1 MAQVSAHSSSPTTAP
16 APSFGAHFADPG
28 PLGLAGFALTTFM
41 LSSFNSGLAPKS
53 AEVVVLS
60 VALFYGGIAQLFAG
74 MWEFAKGNTFGA
86 LAFSSYGAFWMAF
99 WYLIA
104 HTDLSKAAPTDALIG
119 AFLAV
124 KLAAKGVGVFLLAW
138 TIFTLYM
145 TVVASRV
152 SGVLFLLFAVLLL
165 TFAFLTIGEFGS
177 STSMTKIGGYLGL
190 VTALVAWYASFA
202 GVLNGTAKKVILPT
216 WPR

>member
-1 MAQVSAHSSSPTTAP
+1 MAQVLTPATTP
-16 APSFGAHFADPG
+16 QTGSAPSFGAHLADPG

-53 AEVVVLS
+53 AEVVVLG
-60 VALFYGGIAQLFAG
+60 VALFYGGIAQLCAG

-99 WYLIA
+99 WYLVSNGKNLP
-104 HTDLSKAAPTDALIG
+104 TTGTDAAQGI
-119 AFLAV
+119 
-124 KLAAKGVGVFLLAW
+124 GVFLLAW

-145 TVVASRV
+145 TIVASRI
-152 SGVLFLLFAVLLL
+152 SGFLFALFAVLLV
-165 TFAFLTIGEFGS
+165 TFAFLAMGEFAGS
-177 STSMTKIGGYLGL
+177 STMTHIGGYLGL
-190 VTALVAWYASFA
+190 VTALIAWYGSFA
-202 GVLNGTAKKVILPT
+202 GVFNATEKRVVMPT

>member
-1 MAQVSAHSSSPTTAP
+1 MTQVSTQTPSPQVGL
-16 APSFGAHFADPG
+16 APSIGAHLADPG

-53 AEVVVLS
+53 AEVVVLG

-86 LAFSSYGAFWMAF
+86 LAFSSYGAFWMSF
-99 WYLIA
+99 WYLVS
-104 HTDLSKAAPTDALIG
+104 HGKDLPTTGTD
-119 AFLAV
+119 
-124 KLAAKGVGVFLLAW
+124 AAKGIGVFLLAW

-145 TVVASRV
+145 TFVASKL
-152 SGVLFLLFAVLLL
+152 SGILFMLFAVLLV
-165 TFAFLTIGEFGS
+165 TFAFLTVGELGS
-177 STSMTKIGGYLGL
+177 SPNMTKIGGYLGL
-190 VTALVAWYASFA
+190 VTAFVAWYASFA
-202 GVLNGTAKKVILPT
+202 GVLNAAAKRVIMPT

>member
-1 MAQVSAHSSSPTTAP
+1 MTQVSTQTPSPQTGS
-16 APSFGAHFADPG
+16 APSFGAHLADPG

-53 AEVVVLS
+53 AEVVVLG
-60 VALFYGGIAQLFAG
+60 VALFYGGIAQLLAG

-86 LAFSSYGAFWMAF
+86 LAFSSYGAFWMSF
-99 WYLIA
+99 WYLVS
-104 HTDLSKAAPTDALIG
+104 HGKDLPTTGTD
-119 AFLAV
+119 
-124 KLAAKGVGVFLLAW
+124 AAKGIGVFLLAW

-145 TVVASRV
+145 TVVSSRI
-152 SGVLFLLFAVLLL
+152 SGVLFVLFAVLSL
-165 TFAFLTIGEFGS
+165 TFVFLTIGELGS
-177 STSMTKIGGYLGL
+177 SAGMTKVGGWLGL

-202 GVLNGTAKKVILPT
+202 GLLNGTAKRIVLPT

>member
-1 MAQVSAHSSSPTTAP
+1 MAQVSAHSTSPTIAP
-16 APSFGAHFADPG
+16 APSPGAHFADPG

-53 AEVVVLS
+53 AEVVVLG

-99 WYLIA
+99 WYLVS
-104 HTDLSKAAPTDALIG
+104 HKDLPTTGTD
-119 AFLAV
+119 
-124 KLAAKGVGVFLLAW
+124 AAKGIGVFLLAW

-145 TVVASRV
+145 TVVASRI
-152 SGVLFLLFAVLLL
+152 SGVLFLLFAVLLV
-165 TFAFLTIGEFGS
+165 TFAFLTVGKLGGS
-177 STSMTKIGGYLGL
+177 DSMTQIGGYLGL
-190 VTALVAWYASFA
+190 VTAFVAWYASFA
-202 GVLNGTAKKVILPT
+202 GVLNNTAKRVILPT

>member
-1 MAQVSAHSSSPTTAP
+1 MAQVSAHSPSPTTAP
-16 APSFGAHFADPG
+16 ASSLGAHLADPG

-41 LSSFNSGLAPKS
+41 LSCFNSGLAPKS

-60 VALFYGGIAQLFAG
+60 VALFYGGIAQLLAG

-99 WYLIA
+99 WYLVS
-104 HTDLSKAAPTDALIG
+104 HGKDLPTTGTD
-119 AFLAV
+119 
-124 KLAAKGVGVFLLAW
+124 AAKGIGVFLLAW

-145 TVVASRV
+145 TVVASRI
-152 SGVLFLLFAVLLL
+152 SGVLFMLFAVLLV
-165 TFAFLTIGEFGS
+165 TFAFLTVGELGS

-190 VTALVAWYASFA
+190 LTALVAWYASFA
-202 GVLNGTAKKVILPT
+202 GVLNNTAKRVILPT

>member
-1 MAQVSAHSSSPTTAP
+1 MAQVSTHTPSPTIAS
-16 APSFGAHFADPG
+16 APSFGAHLADPA
-28 PLGLAGFALTTFM
+28 PLGLGAFALTTFM

-53 AEVVVLS
+53 AEVVVLG

-86 LAFSSYGAFWMAF
+86 LAFSSYGAFWMSF
-99 WYLIA
+99 WYLVS
-104 HTDLSKAAPTDALIG
+104 HGKDLPTTGTD
-119 AFLAV
+119 
-124 KLAAKGVGVFLLAW
+124 AAKGVGVFLLAW

-145 TVVASRV
+145 TVVSSRI
-152 SGVLFLLFAVLLL
+152 SGVLFVLFAVLSL
-165 TFAFLTIGEFGS
+165 TFVFLTIGELGS
-177 STSMTKIGGYLGL
+177 SAGMTKVGGWLGL

-202 GVLNGTAKKVILPT
+202 GLLNGTAKRIVLPT